1 MHRSRPEAQAE
12 HVELEPGTRT
22 DRAADGEEEDG
33 MSEYGLP
40 TLEKD
45 RKKLERLEA
54 DLIEREGD
62 VGRVKAA
69 LYRLSPHVPWDY
81 SRAALAAL
89 DRIAE
94 GERTA

>member
-1 MHRSRPEAQAE
+1 M
-12 HVELEPGTRT
+12 EPRTGT
-22 DRAADGEEEDG
+22 DRAADAEGEDG
-33 MSEYGLP
+33 MTERGLP
-40 TLEKD
+40 TLEDD

-94 GERTA
+94 RTA